1 VKTKKQ
7 IQVLNKKIQHLQLQI
22 AGARKQSSPGE
33 VEPLERQLKEA
44 RERLEK
50 LKREE

>member
-1 VKTKKQ
+1 MKAKKQ

-33 VEPLERQLKEA
+33 LEQLERELKDT

-50 LKREE
+50 LRREV